1 MNSLREVEYLVNAP
15 FIKTNLPDFSAGD
28 TVKLFLRIKEGNKE
42 RIQVFEGTVIQRRG
56 SGVNEMITVRK
67 ISNGVGVE
75 RIVPLHG
82 PVLEKIEVVRRGR
95 VRRARI
101 FYIRQR
107 IGKAAKIRRAQ
118 SI

>member
-1 MNSLREVEYLVNAP
+1 MNALRELEYLVNAP

-28 TVKLFLRIKEGNKE
+28 TVKLFLRIKEGDKE

-56 SGVNEMITVRK
+56 SGVSEMVTVRK

-82 PVLEKIEVVRRGR
+82 PVLEKIEVLRRGR

-101 FYIRQR
+101 FYLRQR
-107 IGKAAKIRRAQ
+107 MGKAAKIRRAQ
-118 SI
+118 NT